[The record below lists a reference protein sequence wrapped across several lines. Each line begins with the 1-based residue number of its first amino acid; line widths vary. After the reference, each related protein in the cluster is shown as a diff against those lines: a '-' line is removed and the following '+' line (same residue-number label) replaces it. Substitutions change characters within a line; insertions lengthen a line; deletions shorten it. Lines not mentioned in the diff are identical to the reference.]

1 MADPNSTD
9 DCAHHESHAGRI
21 RLYRIR
27 SGLTQRQLA
36 TRAGVNESK
45 IRQLED
51 HNYTDNPKLLARV
64 AKIFDTSVHDLVE

>member
-1 MADPNSTD
+1 M
-9 DCAHHESHAGRI
+9 
-21 RLYRIR
+21 
-27 SGLTQRQLA
+27 A